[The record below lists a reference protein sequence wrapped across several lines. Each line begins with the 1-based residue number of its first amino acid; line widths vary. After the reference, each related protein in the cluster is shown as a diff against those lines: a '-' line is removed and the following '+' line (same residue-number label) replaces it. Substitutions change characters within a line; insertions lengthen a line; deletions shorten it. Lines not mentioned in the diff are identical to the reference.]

1 MAATV
6 SSVWSKPG
14 AWALDSEQHED
25 ELNSQHQLDL
35 SAAAK
40 LPSPPAADF
49 PSLSAAVT
57 TTKPKKKSK
66 QTLSLAEFS
75 NYKPPSASA
84 SADIVL
90 PTGPRERTA
99 EEIAESRRGGFR
111 NYGGAERGDRDRP
124 RVSREDRGDMG
135 SSRADDADDWSK
147 SKKLPSFGSAASDR
161 DSGFSRADEV
171 DDWSKGKKFG
181 AERGERREKMGF
193 FGSSR
198 ADDVDNWATTK
209 RPTGPGAEVD
219 TWGATRRDRK
229 VGFEATGP
237 GADVDNWVKNKDI
250 ASASASASGGGGR
263 PRLNL
268 QPRTL
273 PVVADN
279 KVSGVEVVE
288 GGKPKGNPFGAARPR
303 EEVLKD
309 KGQDWKEIE
318 EKLEAVK
325 MKDSSSFDSIGRR
338 RGFGL
343 AANRPDA
350 SADDRTSVRAWRK
363 PDSISNAAAPSTTPL
378 PSAETGE
385 KGDEISGS
393 IEKASEDN

>member
-6 SSVWSKPG
+6 SSVWAKPG

-25 ELNSQHQLDL
+25 ELNTQHQLDL
-35 SAAAK
+35 SAAAAAAATK

-84 SADIVL
+84 APADIVL

-99 EEIAESRRGGFR
+99 EEIADSRRGGFR
-111 NYGGAERGDRDRP
+111 NYGGPDRSDRDRP
-124 RVSREDRGDMG
+124 RVSREDRDMGG

-147 SKKLPSFGSAASDR
+147 AKKFPSFGSSGASER

-181 AERGERREKMGF
+181 SERGERREKMGF

-209 RPTGPGAEVD
+209 RATGPASEVD
-219 TWGATRRDRK
+219 SWAATRRDRK

-237 GADVDNWVKNKDI
+237 AADVDNWVKNKDI
-250 ASASASASGGGGR
+250 GTGTATASGR

-273 PVVADN
+273 PVAADS
-279 KVSGVEVVE
+279 KAEEKASVGEVVE

-303 EEVLKD
+303 EEVLKE

-325 MKDSSSFDSIGRR
+325 MKEVVERGGTSFDSIGRR

-343 AANRPDA
+343 AATRPDA
-350 SADDRTSVRAWRK
+350 SADDRTTVRAWRK
-363 PDSISNAAAPSTTPL
+363 PDSLSNAAAAPTPTPTPRFDSL
-378 PSAETGE
+378 
-385 KGDEISGS
+385 
-393 IEKASEDN
+393 